1 MFLYMSVCCL
11 YICLYICMDICMY
24 YVGKLVRLN
33 LCKCVRTCVK
43 EVVGVF
49 VCLKQ

>member
-1 MFLYMSVCCL
+1 MFLYMSVCML
-11 YICLYICMDICMY
+11 VYMSVYMY
-24 YVGKLVRLN
+24 GYMYDYVGKLVRLN